1 MRIIDMDIRRLAL
14 QLMPLCLRK
23 PLLGA
28 MVWALTKP
36 AVVQKKDLMD
46 YRSVVNEEMRR
57 NGQTCNLRRVLN
69 DSFDPKQR
77 GIDVIEAE
85 HTTGITLAMRDDGM
99 TMTTPQTVNSR
110 GYGGSTELDFAV
122 RLPQRLKGNVD
133 ERMLNSIVRRYKLA
147 GMRFCIE
154 YV

>member
-1 MRIIDMDIRRLAL
+1 MSIIDTDIRRLAL
-14 QLMPLCLRK
+14 QLMPICLRK
-23 PLLGA
+23 PIMGA
-28 MVWALTKP
+28 LVWAVTKP
-36 AVVQKKDLMD
+36 SVDQKKDMTD
-46 YRSVVNEEMRR
+46 FRDEVNEEMRR

-77 GIDVIEAE
+77 GIAVIEAE
-85 HTTGITLAMRDDGM
+85 HTTGITLAMRDDAT

-122 RLPQRLKGNVD
+122 RLPQRLKGIVD
-133 ERMLNSIVRRYKLA
+133 ERIVNSIVRRYKLA